1 MENKETKQRKGWRG
15 SEALW
20 LDAAYELLIASGV
33 DAVKVMPLAKKLG
46 MSRTSFY
53 WHFKDRKALLAA
65 LISRWERKNTGNLIA
80 QTEIYAETITEA
92 IFNLF
97 DCWIDSELFDARLD
111 FSIRTWAH
119 QSDEVKT
126 ILEQADLERISAIG
140 SMFIRF
146 GADEEQADARARTI
160 YYTQVGYISM
170 LVDEPLPE
178 RLEKMPAYVKI
189 YTSHPPKKS
198 EIARFMARH

>member
-1 MENKETKQRKGWRG
+1 METEDVKHQKGWRG

-20 LDAAYELLIASGV
+20 LDAAYELLIDSGV

-65 LISRWERKNTGNLIA
+65 LISRWEKHNTGNLIS

-92 IFNLF
+92 VLNLF
-97 DCWIDSELFDARLD
+97 DCWISPELFDARFD
-111 FSIRTWAH
+111 FAIRNWAH
-119 QSDEVKT
+119 QSDKLKVV
-126 ILEQADLERISAIG
+126 LEQADLERINAIH

-146 GADEEQADARARTI
+146 GTEEEQADTRARTI

-170 LVDEPLPE
+170 LVDEPLSE
-178 RLEKMPAYVKI
+178 RLKKMPAYVEI
-189 YTSHPPKKS
+189 YTGRRAKKS

>member
-1 MENKETKQRKGWRG
+1 MEKNEVKQQKGWRG
-15 SEALW
+15 SESLW
-20 LDAAYELLIASGV
+20 LDAAYELLIDSGV

-53 WHFKDRKALLAA
+53 WHFKDRKSLLVA
-65 LISRWERKNTGNLIA
+65 LISRWENKNTGNLIT

-97 DCWIDSELFDARLD
+97 DCWIDTELFDARLD

-119 QSDEVKT
+119 RSDEIKV
-126 ILEQADLERISAIG
+126 ILERADLERISAIG
-140 SMFIRF
+140 SMFTRF
-146 GADEEQADARARTI
+146 GTDEEQADARARTI

-170 LVDEPLPE
+170 LVDEPLSE
-178 RLEKMPAYVKI
+178 RLKKMPSYVKI
-189 YTSHPPKKS
+189 YTGHRPKKS